1 MRPLIIA
8 NWKMNPQTEK
18 EAKQLFDLVKKG
30 IGKIKKT
37 EVVIC
42 PPFVFL
48 PNVKYQTSN
57 VKLGAQN
64 CFWEKEGAYTGE
76 VSSIM
81 LKSLGCQ
88 YIIVG
93 HSERKKYFKE
103 TDETVNKKLKS
114 ILGAKLSPILCIGE
128 TQEQREQ
135 AKTDTVLKN
144 QIISALKNISKSK
157 FPEITIAYEPI
168 WAIGSGNSC
177 NIEDAQKIGLLIK
190 KIISNLSNIKI
201 AEKIRILY
209 GGSVN
214 SKNAEGYIKEAGLN
228 GLLIG
233 GASLKAGEFVKII
246 KSTV

>member
-1 MRPLIIA
+1 
-8 NWKMNPQTEK
+8 MNPQTEK

-114 ILGAKLSPILCIGE
+114 ILGAS
-128 TQEQREQ
+128 
-135 AKTDTVLKN
+135 
-144 QIISALKNISKSK
+144 
-157 FPEITIAYEPI
+157 
-168 WAIGSGNSC
+168 
-177 NIEDAQKIGLLIK
+177 
-190 KIISNLSNIKI
+190 
-201 AEKIRILY
+201 
-209 GGSVN
+209 
-214 SKNAEGYIKEAGLN
+214 
-228 GLLIG
+228 
-233 GASLKAGEFVKII
+233 
-246 KSTV
+246 